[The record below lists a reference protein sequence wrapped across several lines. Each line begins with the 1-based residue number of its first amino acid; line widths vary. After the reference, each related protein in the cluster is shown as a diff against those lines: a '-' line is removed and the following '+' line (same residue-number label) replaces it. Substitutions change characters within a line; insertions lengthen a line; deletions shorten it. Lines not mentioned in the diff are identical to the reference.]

1 MQHWDCLRITLLAS
15 LAGCSASLDDG
26 ESDGRTT
33 TTMGTGAD
41 TSGESTGAEGTT
53 TGDETSD
60 ETGDETGEMCDAGC
74 EGAIEIADGIVRCSD
89 GRLNRVSA
97 GTFEPITAPACE
109 GTEADLDCL
118 SDADCSVHTV
128 GKCIH
133 VDFGPTGETACDCAY
148 SCASDSDCFE
158 GQGCFPPGVFVDSKP
173 WPSCRTAECLSN
185 SDCGE
190 CGECGLGEVS
200 DDCSTYY
207 AIQCR
212 TPADLCA
219 SDAECLPF
227 GACFPDMAGGTE
239 TGTWSCQTW
248 GGCLG
253 RPLLVDA
260 VACTAPSR
268 QRTDW
273 AAPPELENLPED
285 PELAAYWAEVA
296 ALEHAS
302 VASFARFGAQL
313 LALGAP
319 PELVRASKQAALDE
333 IEHARLAYGLAS
345 AYGKRAIGP
354 GQLEL
359 RGLSVSASWREVVAG
374 LIEEA
379 CVGETLGVA
388 EAMAAAESARV
399 PAVRVVLE
407 RIADDELRHAQ
418 LAWRSLAWLL
428 READDADR
436 AWAQALLERAIE
448 AVGEASVSSGTHRP
462 ADGILGGSA
471 RARLHREASSRV
483 LAPLSRALFD
493 DRRAYAH
500 PTPCA

>member
-1 MQHWDCLRITLLAS
+1 MQRLDLLRICLLAS
-15 LAGCSASLDDG
+15 LTGCGTGTGLDDG
-26 ESDGRTT
+26 ESEGQTT
-33 TTMGTGAD
+33 TTIGT
-41 TSGESTGAEGTT
+41 TSAEGT
-53 TGDETSD
+53 ETSD
-60 ETGDETGEMCDAGC
+60 ACELGCDDGTMLA
-74 EGAIEIADGIVRCSD
+74 EGIVQCPD
-89 GRLNRVSA
+89 GRINRVGA
-97 GTFEPITAPACE
+97 GTFDPVVTAAACE
-109 GTEADLDCL
+109 GTEMDLNCTT
-118 SDADCSVHTV
+118 DAECTAYPN

-133 VDFGPTGETACDCAY
+133 GSTITDSGLMTRCNCTYACATDADCAENSVCLSPELPGDPAWPY
-148 SCASDSDCFE
+148 CRPVSDC
-158 GQGCFPPGVFVDSKP
+158 
-173 WPSCRTAECLSN
+173 RTN

-190 CGECGLGEVS
+190 CGECGFGALDDGE
-200 DDCSTYY
+200 CGWIY
-207 AIQCR
+207 ALQCR
-212 TPADLCA
+212 TPLDECKADADCGFG
-219 SDAECLPF
+219 SCLP
-227 GACFPDMAGGTE
+227 DE
-239 TGTWSCQTW
+239 TGAWICQSESCAI
-248 GGCLG
+248 G

-273 AAPPELENLPED
+273 AERSQGVDRLRED
-285 PELAAYWAEVA
+285 PELAAHWAEVA

-319 PELVRASKQAALDE
+319 PQLVRASKRAALDE

-345 AYGKRAIGP
+345 AYGGTAIGP

>member
-1 MQHWDCLRITLLAS
+1 VTW
-15 LAGCSASLDDG
+15 
-26 ESDGRTT
+26 
-33 TTMGTGAD
+33 
-41 TSGESTGAEGTT
+41 
-53 TGDETSD
+53 
-60 ETGDETGEMCDAGC
+60 
-74 EGAIEIADGIVRCSD
+74 
-89 GRLNRVSA
+89 
-97 GTFEPITAPACE
+97 
-109 GTEADLDCL
+109 
-118 SDADCSVHTV
+118 
-128 GKCIH
+128 
-133 VDFGPTGETACDCAY
+133 CDCAY
-148 SCASDSDCFE
+148 SCASDDECSQGSVCLPTSVT
-158 GQGCFPPGVFVDSKP
+158 GQPDWPFCLGASGCK
-173 WPSCRTAECLSN
+173 TN

-190 CGECGLGEVS
+190 CGECGFGALDDGE
-200 DDCSTYY
+200 CGWIY
-207 AIQCR
+207 ALQCR
-212 TPADLCA
+212 TPLDECKADADCGFG
-219 SDAECLPF
+219 SCLP
-227 GACFPDMAGGTE
+227 DE
-239 TGTWSCQTW
+239 TGAWICQSESCAI
-248 GGCLG
+248 G

-273 AAPPELENLPED
+273 AERSQGVDRLRED
-285 PELAAYWAEVA
+285 PELAAHWAEVA

-319 PELVRASKQAALDE
+319 PQLVRASKRAALDE

-345 AYGKRAIGP
+345 AYGGTAIGP